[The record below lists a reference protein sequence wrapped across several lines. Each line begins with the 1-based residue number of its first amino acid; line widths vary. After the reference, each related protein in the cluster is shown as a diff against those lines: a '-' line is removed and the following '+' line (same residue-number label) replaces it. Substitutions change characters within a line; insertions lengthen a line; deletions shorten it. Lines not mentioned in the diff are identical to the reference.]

1 MSVLLRIEMIVLAF
15 VFVVLVFSAV
25 NKRKLWLQYS
35 LVWILLSGGLLVIAF
50 FPGILEWLADF
61 MQIEVTSN
69 LLYLIAIFILV
80 IISFYLTTIVSKQS
94 NQIKTLIQIYSVE
107 KYMSEQKGEHDEED

>member
-1 MSVLLRIEMIVLAF
+1 MSVLLRIEMIILAF
-15 VFVVLVFSAV
+15 VFVVIVFRAV
-25 NKRKLWLQYS
+25 NKRKVWLQYS
-35 LVWILLSGGLLVIAF
+35 LAWILLSGGLLVIAF
-50 FPGILEWLADF
+50 FPGLLDLLSDF

-94 NQIKTLIQIYSVE
+94 EQIKTMIQIYSVE
-107 KYMSEQKGEHDEED
+107 KYMSEKKGECNEED

>member
-1 MSVLLRIEMIVLAF
+1 MSVLLRIEMIILAF
-15 VFVVLVFSAV
+15 VFVVIVFRAV

-50 FPGILEWLADF
+50 FPGLLDSLSDF

-94 NQIKTLIQIYSVE
+94 EQIKTMIQVYSVE
-107 KYMSEQKGEHDEED
+107 KYMREQKGECNEED